1 MAKRAGPIAVR
12 LRAVRCAAVAGAA
25 IVGLAA
31 CGGSSGDTDG
41 KGSARGTKSAQDEGS
56 SAAGPD
62 ASASPAPPSSASSAA
77 RATRTSVVFTP
88 ATPQKQA
95 VLETTAE
102 LMRHRADLLGLK
114 KAHVAVF
121 GGGITATA
129 PGKAEKKLTALGEQ
143 ARLEFRPVRGESP
156 ASADRCPATTAPATE
171 PLTACSTSPAN
182 TPANRYDLGPAAV
195 RGADVSA
202 ARAHF
207 DKQSASGW
215 LVDVTFTSRGAKRFA
230 DLTTE
235 LSRQQPPTNAV
246 AIVLDGSVLS
256 APAVNTTIPDGKV
269 QISGSFTRAS
279 ARELAA
285 LLSAGS
291 LPVAMTV
298 SSVTDIDS
306 SAAARE
312 AAAEG

>member
-1 MAKRAGPIAVR
+1 M
-12 LRAVRCAAVAGAA
+12 RCAAVAGAA

-31 CGGSSGDTDG
+31 CGGSSGDTEST
-41 KGSARGTKSAQDEGS
+41 GSARSTKSAQDTAQGMGS
-56 SAAGPD
+56 STAEPDGSAAPV
-62 ASASPAPPSSASSAA
+62 PRPSASSAT
-77 RATRTSVVFTP
+77 RSTRTSVVFTP

-95 VLETTAE
+95 VLETTAD

-143 ARLEFRPVRGESP
+143 ARLEFRPVRGES
-156 ASADRCPATTAPATE
+156 AATADRCPATTAPPTQ
-171 PLTACSTSPAN
+171 PLTACSTSTTN

-195 RGADVSA
+195 RGTEVSA

-215 LVDVTFTSRGAKRFA
+215 LVDLTFTSRGAKRFA
-230 DLTTE
+230 DLTTD
-235 LSRQQPPTNAV
+235 LSRRQVPANEV

-256 APAVNTTIPDGKV
+256 APAVQATIPDGKV
-269 QISGSFTRAS
+269 QISGSFTRSS

-285 LLSAGS
+285 LLTAGA

-298 SSVTDIDS
+298 SSVTDVDD
-306 SAAARE
+306 SAAGRD